1 MKLDVYITDY
11 GVINNFPDTV
21 AQLMR
26 PLFERLDMRFSE
38 NKQKVATAR
47 DVETM
52 LNIMARE
59 AYASGHD
66 MDAVEKALHCL
77 YGPVVA
83 EVGRGSH

>member
-38 NKQKVATAR
+38 NKKKVSTAR
-47 DVETM
+47 DVEHM
-52 LNIMARE
+52 VSLMARE
-59 AYASGHD
+59 AYSAGHG
-66 MDAVEKALHCL
+66 MDAVENALHCL
-77 YGPVVA
+77 YAPVVT